1 MFAAIVSAIT
11 AALSGL
17 SRMAGSIGIYFAG
30 KTAANLKHEKAARKE
45 DQKDAER
52 WKNRPRT
59 RSALL
64 ERMRKR
70 RYRRRSRRK

>member
-1 MFAAIVSAIT
+1 MFAAIAAAISAILT
-11 AALSGL
+11 GI

-30 KTAANLKHEKAARKE
+30 KTAANLKHERAARKE

-59 RSALL
+59 KSDVV
-64 ERMRKR
+64 ERMRK
-70 RYRRRSRRK
+70 YRKSKRK